1 MQFILYRYKNRRH
14 LGRKAESII
23 RRIDNETEC
32 LDPIAA
38 LSSSFAS
45 AGLASFHCE
54 FNGSNHHQ
62 QPRFST
68 ASR

>member
-1 MQFILYRYKNRRH
+1 MMLSDAVQFILYRYKNRRH

-23 RRIDNETEC
+23 RRIENETER

-45 AGLASFHCE
+45 TGLI
-54 FNGSNHHQ
+54 G
-62 QPRFST
+62 
-68 ASR
+68 